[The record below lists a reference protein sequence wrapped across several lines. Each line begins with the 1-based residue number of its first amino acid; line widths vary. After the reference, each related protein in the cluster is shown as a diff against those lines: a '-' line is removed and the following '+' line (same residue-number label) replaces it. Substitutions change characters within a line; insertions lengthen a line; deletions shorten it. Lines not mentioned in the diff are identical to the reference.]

1 MKLKAFVDW
10 LLCREKLRARN
21 DYLVNANRRLGLQIL
36 EFRKERGKPK
46 GLAKNLMQQ
55 VESLKSKLPRRV
67 QQLEEHVSGLKVKLY
82 LRNIESQRQSLLVKA
97 FKQHVDPSTFNA
109 LCRQFNSLT
118 DEQIEAMK

>member
-36 EFRKERGKPK
+36 ELRSKQLKPRKTNGALKS
-46 GLAKNLMQQ
+46 LTQQ
-55 VESLKSKLPRRV
+55 VESLK
-67 QQLEEHVSGLKVKLY
+67 VKLY
-82 LRNIESQRQSLLVKA
+82 TRHIEAQRQSLLVKA
-97 FKQHVDPSTFNA
+97 FKQHVEPETFEA
-109 LCRQFNSLT
+109 LCKQFSSLT